1 MYNRIFYTLNNV
13 RKKRDYFVKKNF
25 ITYVKKNLLF
35 TALFAAV
42 EHGHIDKARTILES
56 TDVDVNR

>member
-1 MYNRIFYTLNNV
+1 MRFTPEFPFY
-13 RKKRDYFVKKNF
+13 
-25 ITYVKKNLLF
+25 F

-42 EHGHIDKARTILES
+42 EHGHLEKVRTIIES